1 MVDRKLVTRGQRT
14 SVGGAPF
21 AFPLE
26 FLPHWLRIMMPFIKY
41 LLNAKKKKRV
51 NDRSQK
57 KSADEVAITI
67 DERYKEKIRDMED
80 RESSILTH

>member
-1 MVDRKLVTRGQRT
+1 
-14 SVGGAPF
+14 
-21 AFPLE
+21 
-26 FLPHWLRIMMPFIKY
+26 MP
-41 LLNAKKKKRV
+41 KKKKRV